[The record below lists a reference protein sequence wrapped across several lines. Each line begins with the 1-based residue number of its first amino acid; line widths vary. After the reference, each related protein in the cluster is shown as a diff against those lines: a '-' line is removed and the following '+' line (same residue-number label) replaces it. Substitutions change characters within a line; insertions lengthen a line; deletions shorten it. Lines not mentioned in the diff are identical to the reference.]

1 MTTQVDGEK
10 AVGAGERGVGV
21 GGDIGRSTVV
31 PGNSN
36 TAGNVLNFQ
45 ASPDFLNQ
53 FYMLIMQ
60 VQLDVNKLDSK
71 FERQSNQINDMKLD
85 IMSLKADMVSMK
97 QRVDA
102 QQAQGEQRSSELAGL
117 KEQMGQVIRTTGAMR
132 NEVEVI
138 TSKLSLRNRVELLII
153 TAGSVAAGG
162 WLIWEQVFR

>member
-1 MTTQVDGEK
+1 MVS
-10 AVGAGERGVGV
+10 
-21 GGDIGRSTVV
+21 GDR
-31 PGNSN
+31 N

-85 IMSLKADMVSMK
+85 IISLKADMVSMK

-102 QQAQGEQRSSELAGL
+102 QQAQGEQRGTELAGL
-117 KEQMGQVIRTTGAMR
+117 KQQLTEVARTTGAMR
-132 NEVEVI
+132 GEVELI
-138 TSKLSLRNRVELLII
+138 TSKLSLRNRVELMII
-153 TAGSVAAGG
+153 TAVSVVAGG
-162 WLIWEQVFR
+162 WLIWQQVFR